1 VVAPLWVWF
10 AFIGFVLVV
19 LALDLG
25 VWHRSA
31 HVIGVRE
38 ATRGTAAW
46 VALALAFAGL
56 LAWRVGV
63 QTGLTFLTG
72 YAIEQTLSADNVF
85 VIALIFSSLQIP
97 AAYQHR
103 VLYWGVLGAVVMRG
117 AFIAAG
123 VLLVARFEWVQ
134 YVFGVL
140 VLLAAVRILHNRD
153 PARRSGRGVIL
164 RTLQRRLP
172 VRSTLVGQQMV
183 ARDPARGNRWVAT
196 PLLVALVVVELS
208 DIAFATDSIPAVF
221 AVTRDPFLIFT
232 SNVFAVLGLRSLY
245 FVVAAAMRRFRTLP
259 IALALILGFVSL
271 KMILVSVLSIPTWVV
286 LLVIVTVLCGAVVGN
301 SRGEVLPG

>member
-259 IALALILGFVSL
+259 IALALILGFVGL